1 MSEGGG
7 LLGDYYT
14 PHYEAPLGIEWH
26 GERAREG
33 GQAPPPARRVLSSL
47 VDMKSERNELIKN
60 HGCGSAAATKFV
72 AREKDGRTS

>member
-26 GERAREG
+26 GESERE
-33 GQAPPPARRVLSSL
+33 APPPACRVLSSL
-47 VDMKSERNELIKN
+47 VDMKSER
-60 HGCGSAAATKFV
+60 G
-72 AREKDGRTS
+72 TS

>member
-33 GQAPPPARRVLSSL
+33 GQAPPPARAPR
-47 VDMKSERNELIKN
+47 
-60 HGCGSAAATKFV
+60 FV
-72 AREKDGRTS
+72 FVSRHEI

>member
-26 GERAREG
+26 GESEG
-33 GQAPPPARRVLSSL
+33 RLLRLRARRVLSSL
-47 VDMKSERNELIKN
+47 VDMKSERESEERVNQESWMRQRGGYKI
-60 HGCGSAAATKFV
+60 CGA
-72 AREKDGRTS
+72 